1 MKVLKFGGSSVAN
14 AQSLASVLS
23 VVAINAKKHRI
34 VVVVSAISGITD
46 LLIKAGREAEKQDI
60 CFRETVQN
68 IEFRFLEF
76 TRSIL
81 PVTIQ
86 SAALS
91 MVKQSINEIEDV
103 CSSIYTLKE
112 MSDRTCDKLVSY
124 GEIITSRVISE
135 KMTVEE
141 IGHQWI
147 DSRTIIRTDNHFG
160 KANVNLPVTN
170 KSVRS
175 EFQSEKYKVFLLPG
189 FIASDPEGNT
199 TTLGRGGSDYTAAII
214 GAALNASCVEIWT
227 DVSGMMTADPRQV
240 KNARPIPEISYLEAM
255 ELSHFG
261 AKVLYPP
268 VIRPT
273 MLKKIPLLIKNTF
286 APDEQGTLITD
297 KEEASDNIRG
307 ISSISGIVLLRL
319 EGPGMIGIPGFS
331 KRLFAALAAEG
342 ISVVL
347 ITQASSEFSICVA
360 ISEADETKAIR
371 VVSESFRTE
380 LTDGS
385 LLPVKAEGELAI
397 IALVGN
403 SMVNLPG
410 ISGRMFG
417 VLGRNGVNIR
427 AIAQGS
433 SERNISAVIA
443 KQDLKKSLNALH
455 EEFFESVY
463 KQINLFVTGVGNVGG
478 KLMDQIKRQ
487 SAYLEEHLRL
497 QIRLI
502 GVANSRKMH
511 FEEDGIDWNEWKDKL
526 NSGEPMSNERFVAK
540 TISLNK
546 RNSIFID
553 NTDSSL
559 VAELYDAFLRKSIS
573 VVTCNKIA
581 CSSHYD
587 TYKKLKRLT
596 HKHNAQF
603 LFETNVGAG
612 LPVIN
617 TLNDLLRSGDRVR
630 RIESVLS
637 GTMNFVFNHYDGTKS
652 FAEVVRMAQ
661 NEGYTEP
668 DPRVDLCGKDVMRK
682 ILILARE
689 AGRKIEMDEI
699 TNEGFL
705 PDSCLQGDIEQF
717 YAELEKHEDY
727 FRGLYLKAHSE
738 NRRLKFIARMDEDSV
753 SVGLEAVPEES
764 DFYNLGGKDNA
775 VLFYTEC
782 YPDYPLVV
790 KGAGAGAAVTAS
802 GLFSDIIRAA
812 RIS

>member
-1 MKVLKFGGSSVAN
+1 
-14 AQSLASVLS
+14 
-23 VVAINAKKHRI
+23 
-34 VVVVSAISGITD
+34 
-46 LLIKAGREAEKQDI
+46 
-60 CFRETVQN
+60 
-68 IEFRFLEF
+68 
-76 TRSIL
+76 
-81 PVTIQ
+81 
-86 SAALS
+86 
-91 MVKQSINEIEDV
+91 
-103 CSSIYTLKE
+103 
-112 MSDRTCDKLVSY
+112 
-124 GEIITSRVISE
+124 
-135 KMTVEE
+135 
-141 IGHQWI
+141 
-147 DSRTIIRTDNHFG
+147 
-160 KANVNLPVTN
+160 
-170 KSVRS
+170 
-175 EFQSEKYKVFLLPG
+175 
-189 FIASDPEGNT
+189 
-199 TTLGRGGSDYTAAII
+199 
-214 GAALNASCVEIWT
+214 
-227 DVSGMMTADPRQV
+227 
-240 KNARPIPEISYLEAM
+240 
-255 ELSHFG
+255 
-261 AKVLYPP
+261 
-268 VIRPT
+268 
-273 MLKKIPLLIKNTF
+273 
-286 APDEQGTLITD
+286 
-297 KEEASDNIRG
+297 
-307 ISSISGIVLLRL
+307 
-319 EGPGMIGIPGFS
+319 
-331 KRLFAALAAEG
+331 
-342 ISVVL
+342 
-347 ITQASSEFSICVA
+347 
-360 ISEADETKAIR
+360 
-371 VVSESFRTE
+371 
-380 LTDGS
+380 
-385 LLPVKAEGELAI
+385 
-397 IALVGN
+397 
-403 SMVNLPG
+403 MVNLPG
-410 ISGRMFG
+410 ISGRRFG

-511 FEEDGIDWNEWKDKL
+511 FEEDGIDWNDWNDKL

-559 VAELYDAFLRKSIS
+559 VAELYDSFLRKSIS

-738 NRRLKFIARMDEDSV
+738 NKRLKFIARMDEDSV

>member
-34 VVVVSAISGITD
+34 VIVVSAISGITD

-60 CFRETVQN
+60 RFRETVQN

-147 DSRTIIRTDNHFG
+147 DSCTIIRTDNHFG

-175 EFQSEKYKVFLLPG
+175 EFQSDKYKVFLLPG

-286 APDEQGTLITD
+286 APGEQGTLITD

-360 ISEADETKAIR
+360 ISDADETKAIR

>member
-1 MKVLKFGGSSVAN
+1 
-14 AQSLASVLS
+14 
-23 VVAINAKKHRI
+23 
-34 VVVVSAISGITD
+34 
-46 LLIKAGREAEKQDI
+46 
-60 CFRETVQN
+60 
-68 IEFRFLEF
+68 
-76 TRSIL
+76 
-81 PVTIQ
+81 
-86 SAALS
+86 
-91 MVKQSINEIEDV
+91 
-103 CSSIYTLKE
+103 
-112 MSDRTCDKLVSY
+112 
-124 GEIITSRVISE
+124 
-135 KMTVEE
+135 
-141 IGHQWI
+141 
-147 DSRTIIRTDNHFG
+147 
-160 KANVNLPVTN
+160 
-170 KSVRS
+170 
-175 EFQSEKYKVFLLPG
+175 
-189 FIASDPEGNT
+189 
-199 TTLGRGGSDYTAAII
+199 
-214 GAALNASCVEIWT
+214 
-227 DVSGMMTADPRQV
+227 
-240 KNARPIPEISYLEAM
+240 
-255 ELSHFG
+255 
-261 AKVLYPP
+261 
-268 VIRPT
+268 
-273 MLKKIPLLIKNTF
+273 
-286 APDEQGTLITD
+286 
-297 KEEASDNIRG
+297 
-307 ISSISGIVLLRL
+307 
-319 EGPGMIGIPGFS
+319 
-331 KRLFAALAAEG
+331 
-342 ISVVL
+342 
-347 ITQASSEFSICVA
+347 
-360 ISEADETKAIR
+360 
-371 VVSESFRTE
+371 
-380 LTDGS
+380 
-385 LLPVKAEGELAI
+385 
-397 IALVGN
+397 
-403 SMVNLPG
+403 
-410 ISGRMFG
+410 RMFG

-511 FEEDGIDWNEWKDKL
+511 FEEDGIDWNDWNDKL

-559 VAELYDAFLRKSIS
+559 VAELYDSFLRKSIS

-738 NRRLKFIARMDEDSV
+738 NKRLKFIARMDEDSV